1 MAKVG
6 ESKGRHGVTSEYLSK
21 KWLISTEAAIITV
34 QHTTERGIRKI
45 LHPSLSRQFKIN
57 DRELRYNRLQYSVLT
72 DTM

>member
-1 MAKVG
+1 MANVG
-6 ESKGRHGVTSEYLSK
+6 ESKGRHGINSESLYQ
-21 KWLISTEAAIITV
+21 KWLVSPEAAIITV
-34 QHTTERGIRKI
+34 QHTTERGVRKI